1 MDEKNARLKE
11 VVDLRQHAEKLCCAK
26 TPPTSTLLAGPE
38 AGRLLH
44 ELQVQQIELEL
55 QNSELCRVRSELER
69 TLEGYT
75 DLYVFAPVGYFSLDR
90 ESSIRTVNLSGAKL
104 LGINR
109 SQLVGR
115 RFSAFVTIGTRG
127 TFDAFLERVMDQT
140 LDASCEV
147 TLLRVGREPL
157 YARIEA
163 ARCQS
168 GHECLIVVIDTTK
181 EKQAL
186 VAQQQSEAQ
195 FELIF
200 NTNLDAIYIIDLEGK
215 FLEVNEACCRF
226 LGYSRAELL
235 TMHLRELSLP
245 EYADLIPARI
255 QEIAQQG
262 TYVSERVYLAK
273 GGRQIPLELHSSTMV
288 FQNQSAILSVARDIT
303 LRQLADRTRLESHN
317 LLETR
322 VADST
327 AELVEAKKR
336 IKLSVA
342 SGIRLETE
350 LLEAKK
356 METIGQLAA
365 GVAHEVRN
373 PLNAILSLTEAL
385 FREHGIASNPEYD
398 PYIQHIRSQVGRLS
412 QLMKDLLELGR
423 SIPAS
428 SLHPV
433 ALQQLCADTVA
444 LLASSDLLETCTVTL
459 VPGRTAAGPLVL
471 ADPVK
476 LQQVLFNV
484 LENAVQHTPAGGEIM
499 LRLVPEGECGPFLAA
514 LRITDCGEGIPADLI
529 ERVFDPFY
537 TGRKGG
543 TGLGLTLVR
552 HFIEHMGGSV
562 SIGNNLPPPGCTVE
576 IRIPLAARS
585 GL

>member
-1 MDEKNARLKE
+1 MRKRDARLME
-11 VVDLRQHAEKLCCAK
+11 VVDLRRHAEKLCCAQ
-26 TPPTSTLLAGPE
+26 TQPAGAHPADPTAD
-38 AGRLLH
+38 RLFH

-55 QNSELCRVRSELER
+55 QNTELCRVRGELEKA
-69 TLEGYT
+69 LEGYT

-90 ESSIRTVNLSGAKL
+90 EAIIRTVNLSGASL
-104 LGINR
+104 LGISR

-115 RFSAFVTIGTRG
+115 RFSAAVSSGTRSV
-127 TFDAFLERVMDQT
+127 FAAFLANVMENT

-147 TLLRVGREPL
+147 TLLRVGRDPL
-157 YARIEA
+157 FVRIEA

-168 GHECLIVVIDTTK
+168 GQECLIVVIDTTK

-200 NTNLDAIYIIDLEGK
+200 NANLDAIYIVDLEGK
-215 FLEVNEACCRF
+215 LLEVNQASCRF

-235 TMHLRELSLP
+235 TMQLKDIYLP
-245 EYADLIPARI
+245 EYADLVPARI
-255 QEIAQQG
+255 REVVQQG
-262 TYVSERVYLAK
+262 TVVAERVYLAK

-288 FQNQSAILSVARDIT
+288 FRNQPAILSVARDIT
-303 LRQLADRTRLESHN
+303 ERQLADRTQLESHN
-317 LLETR
+317 RLECR

-327 AELVEAKKR
+327 AKLVEATER
-336 IKLSVA
+336 IKLSLA

-385 FREHGIASNPEYD
+385 FRERGIAANPEYD
-398 PYIQHIRSQVGRLS
+398 PYIVHIRSQVGRLS

-428 SLHPV
+428 SLQPV
-433 ALQQLCADTVA
+433 QLHQVCSDTVT
-444 LLASSDLLETCTVTL
+444 LLASSGLLETRRVTVVSDHTS
-459 VPGRTAAGPLVL
+459 ADALVL

-484 LENAVQHTPAGGEIM
+484 LENAAQHTPAGGEI
-499 LRLVPEGECGPFLAA
+499 LLFLVPAARCAPFMAVVQ
-514 LRITDCGEGIPADLI
+514 ITDCGEGIPADRI

-562 SIGNNLPPPGCTVE
+562 AIANNQPPPGCTVE
-576 IRIPLAARS
+576 IRIPLAMRT
-585 GL
+585 GK

>member
-1 MDEKNARLKE
+1 ME
-11 VVDLRQHAEKLCCAK
+11 VVDLRQHAEKLCRAQA
-26 TPPTSTLLAGPE
+26 PPDGDLKD
-38 AGRLLH
+38 GRLLH
-44 ELQVQQIELEL
+44 ELQVQHIELEL
-55 QNSELCRVRSELER
+55 QNAELCRVRGELEKA
-69 TLEGYT
+69 LEGYT
-75 DLYVFAPVGYFSLDR
+75 DLYDFAPVGYFSLSRDAT
-90 ESSIRTVNLSGAKL
+90 IRTVNLSGASL
-104 LGINR
+104 LGISR
-109 SQLVGR
+109 SQLVGQ

-127 TFDAFLERVMDQT
+127 SFDAFVVSVMEQA

-147 TLLRVGREPL
+147 TLLRVGRSPL
-157 YARIEA
+157 FVRIEA
-163 ARCQS
+163 ALCQS
-168 GHECLIVVIDTTK
+168 GHECLIVVIDSTK
-181 EKQAL
+181 EKKAL

-200 NTNLDAIYIIDLEGK
+200 NANLDAIYIIDLEGK
-215 FLEVNEACCRF
+215 ILEVNDASCRF

-235 TMHLRELSLP
+235 TMQLKDIYLP
-245 EYADLIPARI
+245 EYSDLLPERI
-255 QEIAQQG
+255 REIARRG
-262 TYVSERVYLAK
+262 TFVSERVYLAK
-273 GGRQIPLELHSSTMV
+273 GGRPIPLELHSSTMV
-288 FQNQSAILSVARDIT
+288 FQNQPAILSVARDIT
-303 LRQLADRTRLESHN
+303 LRKLADRTQLESHN
-317 LLETR
+317 LLECR

-327 AELVEAKKR
+327 AELVEAKER

-342 SGIRLETE
+342 SGIRLECE

-385 FREHGIASNPEYD
+385 FRERGIVANPEYD

-433 ALQQLCADTVA
+433 ALQQICADSVA
-444 LLASSDLLETCTVTL
+444 LLGSSGLLETCRVTIL
-459 VPGRTAAGPLVL
+459 PPGCPAGPLVL

-484 LENAVQHTPAGGEIM
+484 LENAVQHTPEGGEI
-499 LRLVPEGECGPFLAA
+499 LLCLVPEGECGPFLAA
-514 LRITDCGEGIPADLI
+514 VRITDCGKGIPPELV

-552 HFIEHMGGSV
+552 HFLEHMGGSV
-562 SIGNNLPPPGCTVE
+562 SIANNLPPPGCTVE
-576 IRIPLAARS
+576 IRIPLAARA
-585 GL
+585 GQ